1 MQPNENGQ
9 LSFFTVQCKKWY
21 NDDINPKGHL
31 DEHQKAEIVNTSKL
45 VPSVIIET
53 HYWINHR

>member
-9 LSFFTVQCKKWY
+9 IYFFIAQCKKWY
-21 NDDINPKGHL
+21 NDDINPKSHL
-31 DEHQKAEIVNTSKL
+31 DEPQKAEIVDTSKL